1 MDKEDSVYNS
11 IEQAILDH
19 RLAPGTRL
27 QELKLS
33 KIYDV
38 KRGLVRKV
46 LSRLSHAKL
55 VEQKV
60 NQGAQ
65 VASPSLK
72 EAKDLFA
79 TRLILE
85 TAVVQH
91 LCQSITTEHV
101 TYLKNYILKENQAY
115 LDGHVE
121 EAKKISAHFHL
132 ELAKLTDNDV
142 LIEYLNNIINR
153 TPLIM
158 LSHSE
163 TQHSCVNHDHLS
175 IVDAL
180 SHHDEDKATTLL
192 TDHIHQLSDS
202 IKDNKILPSNDIS
215 QVLKR

>member
-91 LCQSITTEHV
+91 LCKNITSQHITA
-101 TYLKNYILKENQAY
+101 LKRYILKENQAY
-115 LDGHVE
+115 LDGRIE
-121 EAKKISAHFHL
+121 QAKKISANFHL
-132 ELAKLTDNDV
+132 ELAKLTNNGI
-142 LIEYLNNIINR
+142 LIEYLRDIINR

-163 TQHSCVNHDHLS
+163 SQDSCVNHDHLS

-180 SHHDEDKATTLL
+180 SRHEEEKSITLL
-192 TDHIHQLSDS
+192 TDHIHQLSRS
-202 IKDNKILPSNDIS
+202 IKDNKIMPSNDIA